1 MTVSEDYTVE
11 VTGSVATSGS
21 AHVLARVGAIALT
34 GLDGAMVI
42 AEAVVAGGLPQ
53 IRIVGL
59 PDATVREAADR
70 IRSGCRQSGFSLPGA
85 KVVVNLAPAGI
96 RKVGSGFDLPIALA
110 VLAAAGHIPPGDL
123 GSMVAWGEV
132 GLDGGVRSS
141 AGTLP
146 VATAARRHGAGRLV
160 VAGSAVGEASLV
172 AGVDVV
178 GVRSLRHAVE
188 VIAGRAPGTAAVG
201 VPTTESLE
209 VDDLADV
216 RGQQV
221 ARRGL
226 ELAAVGG
233 HHLLMVGPPGC
244 GKSMLAR
251 RLPGIL
257 PRLDHD
263 AALEVAAIRSIVGQR
278 VALDLRPPFRDPHHA
293 TSTAGLIGGGSGVA
307 RPGEVSMAHRGV
319 LFLDE
324 VLETPRATLDALREP
339 LETGRVVLV
348 RSQSRVV
355 YPAAVQLVA
364 AANPCPCGHA
374 GGEGRV
380 CTCRPD
386 QVARHRGR
394 LSGPL
399 LDRIDLHL
407 TLEGVAEDLLVGPAD
422 AEPSED
428 VAARVVVARALA
440 AARWAELG
448 HVDPGTTGARSTLT
462 RDVHPTMVRRTV
474 GEMSQRRLARSI
486 EALGWS
492 ARAFDRCLRVAR
504 TIADVDGRDA
514 VVTADV
520 DEAVAHR
527 MDVGGLT

>member
-1 MTVSEDYTVE
+1 MSVTGNYTVE
-11 VTGSVATSGS
+11 VSASGAGAGSS
-21 AHVLARVGAIALT
+21 HVLARVGAIALT
-34 GLDGAMVI
+34 GLDGAQVT

-123 GSMVAWGEV
+123 HGVVAWGEV

-146 VATAARRHGAGRLV
+146 VATAARRHGAARLV
-160 VAGSAVGEASLV
+160 VATSAVGEASLV
-172 AGVDVV
+172 TGVDVV
-178 GVRSLRHAVE
+178 GVRSLRHAVD
-188 VIAGRAPGTAAVG
+188 VIAGRAQGTSSSSPAAA
-201 VPTTESLE
+201 SLHE
-209 VDDLADV
+209 LEDLADV
-216 RGQQV
+216 RGQAV

-263 AALEVAAIRSIVGQR
+263 DALEVAAIRSIVGQR
-278 VALDLRPPFRDPHHA
+278 VELDLRPPFRDPHHA

-364 AANPCPCGHA
+364 AANPCPCGQA
-374 GGEGRV
+374 GVAGRV
-380 CTCRPD
+380 CGCRPD

-422 AEPSED
+422 AESSTV
-428 VAARVVVARALA
+428 VADRVLAARALA

-448 HVDPGTTGARSTLT
+448 RDGDGRMDARSMLT
-462 RDVHPTMVRRTV
+462 RDVHPTIVRQTV
-474 GEMSQRRLARSI
+474 GETCQRRLARSI

-527 MDVGGLT
+527 MDTGGPT